1 MIYQYSGPVA
11 GVHLADDVGDRVLID
26 GQRYELPEADA
37 DVQRLAS
44 LGFLAACNCD
54 QAIESIEKK
63 GAKRGG

>member
-1 MIYQYSGPVA
+1 MIYEYSGPVA
-11 GVHLADDVGDRVLID
+11 GVHLADDVGERVLID

-44 LGFLAACNCD
+44 LGFLTACD